1 MSKIPLLRSSI
12 FLTLFAIGTLSSE
25 SANAQSA
32 LFSELVDSD
41 HDGVTLYFY
50 PSTVRVILQM
60 IMGDEVNR
68 KKIGSIKRGRVIY
81 SSAGNSA
88 LSKKIEQILKGEN
101 DEGFSILMEIDNR
114 GNSVSVMEKGGKDPI
129 TLLFLSDYEA
139 QYAVEI
145 EGEIT
150 QQMLMKVM
158 SSDVG
163 AAAAQLGIG
172 PSEESDSEP
181 EETEN
186 EPSNQ
191 IEDE

>member
-60 IMGDEVNR
+60 IIGDEANR
-68 KKIGSIKRGRVIY
+68 KKFGSIKRGRVIY

-163 AAAAQLGIG
+163 AAAAQFGIG